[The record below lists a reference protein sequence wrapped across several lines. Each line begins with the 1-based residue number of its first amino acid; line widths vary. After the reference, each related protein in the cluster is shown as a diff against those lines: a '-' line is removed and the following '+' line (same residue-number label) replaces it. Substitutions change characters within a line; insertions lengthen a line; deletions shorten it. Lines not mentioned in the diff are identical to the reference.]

1 MDAIETRDRRDGL
14 AAALVS
20 YVTWGFFPLYLILLW
35 DVHAL
40 EIVAHRVVWAAVVM
54 IVIVAVTRQW
64 TALLRVLGDRDARNL
79 LGLASLLIGVVWFF
93 YAYGA
98 LTHRA
103 VDVALGYF
111 ICPLVTVLLAV
122 TVNRERLRPAQ
133 WVSAAVGLVAVVV
146 VTVGYGTFPWISGVV
161 AVAFGLYSLV
171 KNRLGR
177 GVSPTVGLTVESA
190 LLVPLAAITIVAMSL
205 AGTATFAVGGLDVTD
220 LYLVV
225 SGPMTMFPLLLFAAA
240 ANRLPL
246 SLLGNLQY
254 LNPALQLV
262 SAVLVLREDMPVARW
277 IGFALVWLAL
287 GILVVDAARERR
299 RSVAAAAVAEAT
311 APSGT
316 VGGPVS

>member
-1 MDAIETRDRRDGL
+1 MDATEAKDRRDGL

-20 YVTWGFFPLYLILLW
+20 YVTWGFFPLYLLLVW

-40 EIVAHRVVWAAVVM
+40 EVVAHRVVWAAALM
-54 IVIVAVTRQW
+54 LVIVAVTRQR
-64 TALLRVLGDRDARNL
+64 TALLRVLADRSSRHL

-98 LTHRA
+98 LTSRA

-111 ICPLVTVLLAV
+111 VCPLVTVLLAV

-133 WVSAAVGLVAVVV
+133 WVSAGVGAVAVLV
-146 VTVGYGTFPWISGVV
+146 VTLGYGSFPWISVVV

-171 KNRLGR
+171 KNRVGR
-177 GVSPTVGLTVESA
+177 GVSPSVGLTVESM
-190 LLVPLAAITIVAMSL
+190 LLVPLAAIVIVAMSMT
-205 AGTATFAVGGLDVTD
+205 GTATFAVSGLDATD
-220 LYLVV
+220 LFLVL

-262 SAVLVLREDMPVARW
+262 SAVLVLQEDMPLARW
-277 IGFALVWLAL
+277 VGFALVWVSLL
-287 GILVVDAARERR
+287 VLVVDGARARARARR
-299 RSVAAAAVAEAT
+299 LE
-311 APSGT
+311 P
-316 VGGPVS
+316 VG

>member
-1 MDAIETRDRRDGL
+1 MDATEAKDRRDGL

-20 YVTWGFFPLYLILLW
+20 YVTWGFFPLYLLLVW

-40 EIVAHRVVWAAVVM
+40 EVVAHRVVWAATVM
-54 IVIVAVTRQW
+54 LVIVVVTRQR
-64 TALLRVLGDRDARNL
+64 TELLRVLAERSSRNL

-98 LTHRA
+98 LTGRA

-133 WVSAAVGLVAVVV
+133 WVSAGVGAVAVVV
-146 VTVGYGTFPWISGVV
+146 VTVGYGRFPWISVVV
-161 AVAFGLYSLV
+161 AIAFGLYSLV
-171 KNRLGR
+171 KNRVGR
-177 GVSPTVGLTVESA
+177 GVSPSVGLTVESM
-190 LLVPLAAITIVAMSL
+190 LLVPFAAVVIVAMSMT
-205 AGTATFAVGGLDVTD
+205 GTATFAVGGLDATD
-220 LYLVV
+220 LFLVL
-225 SGPMTMFPLLLFAAA
+225 SGPVTMFPLLLFAAA

-262 SAVLVLREDMPVARW
+262 SAVLVLQEDMPLARW
-277 IGFALVWLAL
+277 VGFALVWGSLL
-287 GILVVDAARERR
+287 VLVVDGARARARAHRLE
-299 RSVAAAAVAEAT
+299 
-311 APSGT
+311 P
-316 VGGPVS
+316 VG